1 MRRTRTP
8 LPASHSTA
16 GRTSCSVSVELGH
29 MGVSGGEPVTTIM
42 DSHRISWSVLTVTY
56 IYIFIFP
63 VAFRLYDL
71 DRDDKISRDELLQVS
86 GLVRHVNKT
95 SLYSLWKL
103 LVHAIIKSARWW
115 IIFKTSFLV
124 LKEIIV
130 QYPCQ
135 NVTGRCRWED
145 FALVLIMR
153 RFLTL
158 TTGWFSPDSLKIL
171 Y

>member
-1 MRRTRTP
+1 
-8 LPASHSTA
+8 
-16 GRTSCSVSVELGH
+16 
-29 MGVSGGEPVTTIM
+29 M

-158 TTGWFSPDSLKIL
+158 TTGWFFPDSLISCIRLPSVLFVVPLWSHLGFGNIVWPVIAISSGLNDSDKSL
-171 Y
+171 V